1 MTFAVTEFASRPV
14 QTAAAMRMAFVI
26 LGATVALAG
35 AKAFMANSFSAQG
48 VAAPLAPTEVV
59 AAIAEPATFAG
70 AEATQSVCRRVD
82 VEIDEGYGVRG
93 QVTRWVCRKAY

>member
-1 MTFAVTEFASRPV
+1 MTFAITEFASRPV

-35 AKAFMANSFSAQG
+35 AKAFMAQS
-48 VAAPLAPTEVV
+48 VAAPVAPTEAV
-59 AAIAEPATFAG
+59 APIAEPATFAA
-70 AEATQSVCRRVD
+70 AEATQSVCRRVN

>member
-1 MTFAVTEFASRPV
+1 MTFAVSQFASRPV
-14 QTAAAMRMAFVI
+14 QTAAAMRMAYVI

-35 AKAFMANSFSAQG
+35 AKAFMAQS
-48 VAAPLAPTEVV
+48 VAAPLAPSEAV

-70 AEATQSVCRRVD
+70 AEAAQSLCRPVA

-93 QVTRWVCRKAY
+93 QVTRWVCRKVY

>member
-1 MTFAVTEFASRPV
+1 MTFAVTEFASRPIR
-14 QTAAAMRMAFVI
+14 TDAAMRMAFVI

-35 AKAFMANSFSAQG
+35 AKAFLAQS
-48 VAAPLAPTEVV
+48 VAAPVPPTAPV
-59 AAIAEPATFAG
+59 ASIAEPASFA
-70 AEATQSVCRRVD
+70 AADAAQSVCRPVV

>member
-35 AKAFMANSFSAQG
+35 AKAFMAQS
-48 VAAPLAPTEVV
+48 VAAPLAPTEAV

-70 AEATQSVCRRVD
+70 AEATQSVCRPVN

>member
-1 MTFAVTEFASRPV
+1 MTFAVSELASRPV

-35 AKAFMANSFSAQG
+35 AKAFTARS
-48 VAAPLAPTEVV
+48 VV
-59 AAIAEPATFAG
+59 APILPSAPVAPIAESVALAD
-70 AEATQSVCRRVD
+70 AATQDVCRRVV

-93 QVTRWVCRKAY
+93 HVTRWICRKAF

>member
-14 QTAAAMRMAFVI
+14 RIDAAMRMAFVI

-35 AKAFMANSFSAQG
+35 AKAFMAQS
-48 VAAPLAPTEVV
+48 VAAPAVASAPV
-59 AAIAEPATFAG
+59 AAIAEPATFAA
-70 AEATQSVCRRVD
+70 AEATQNVCRRVT

-93 QVTRWVCRKAY
+93 QVTRWVCRKAF

>member
-1 MTFAVTEFASRPV
+1 MTFAVSELASRPV

-35 AKAFMANSFSAQG
+35 AKAFTARS
-48 VAAPLAPTEVV
+48 VAAPILPSAPV
-59 AAIAEPATFAG
+59 APIAESVALAD
-70 AEATQSVCRRVD
+70 AEATQDICRRVV

-93 QVTRWVCRKAY
+93 HVTRWICRKAF

>member
-1 MTFAVTEFASRPV
+1 MTFAVSEFASRPV
-14 QTAAAMRMAFVI
+14 QTTSALKIAFVI

-35 AKAFMANSFSAQG
+35 AKAVMATGFTAQS
-48 VAAPLAPTEVV
+48 VAAPLAPTEAVV
-59 AAIAEPATFAG
+59 AVAEPATFAG
-70 AEATQSVCRRVD
+70 AEAAQSVCRRVD